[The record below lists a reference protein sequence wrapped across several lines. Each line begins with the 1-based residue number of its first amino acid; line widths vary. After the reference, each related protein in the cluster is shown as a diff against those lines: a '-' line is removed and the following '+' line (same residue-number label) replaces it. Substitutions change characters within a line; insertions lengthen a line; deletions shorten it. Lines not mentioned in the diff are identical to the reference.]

1 MPNLRKDKRMKKKH
15 LLYIVILSGV
25 LLVSACQPS
34 QAVDDY
40 TYGQDAAVE
49 SLEIFMLES
58 FPVQVEAHV
67 SGYLPDGCTEL
78 DEIIVERQDQDFIL
92 TVQTRRSTGDI
103 ACTQA
108 LVPFEETVDLDVQGL
123 SAGTY
128 NVIVQ
133 EQEESFTLDV
143 DNEMPD

>member
-1 MPNLRKDKRMKKKH
+1 
-15 LLYIVILSGV
+15 
-25 LLVSACQPS
+25 
-34 QAVDDY
+34 VDDY
-40 TYGQDAAVE
+40 TYGKDAAVE

-92 TVQTRRSTGDI
+92 TVQTRRPTGDI